1 MGGERERDMGNVMH
15 NASMSSPA
23 IAIPYRWA
31 YMKHSAKMDFFFVE
45 GRAEINK
52 HFRF

>member
-1 MGGERERDMGNVMH
+1 MGNFMH

-23 IAIPYRWA
+23 IAISYRRG

-45 GRAEINK
+45 GKTEINK
-52 HFRF
+52 HFIF